1 MSSKYCRHVSAQ
13 KPLATELTKRIRF
26 CASSQILST
35 VTPTSVGKVKL
46 FLDIILFNAVFEEQ
60 KHNVLRYITIE
71 NVFLFM

>member
-1 MSSKYCRHVSAQ
+1 MSSKYCRHVSTQ

-26 CASSQILST
+26 CASSQILSAL
-35 VTPTSVGKVKL
+35 TPTSVGKVKL
-46 FLDIILFNAVFEEQ
+46 FLDIILFNVVFEEQ

>member
-1 MSSKYCRHVSAQ
+1 MSSKYCRHVSTQ
-13 KPLATELTKRIRF
+13 KPLAAELTKRIRF

-46 FLDIILFNAVFEEQ
+46 FLDIILFNVVFEEQ